1 MPIITFTQIA
11 ATNCELTK
19 RYSLNA
25 HGQIES
31 TAIAHMTEGFARLCT
46 IDDVSDLDAV
56 LRNLTPHQ
64 AITCGVPR
72 VGDTALTTRAGVEFR
87 QNAVARTNE
96 AFDWTT
102 GPALCPIDVDVD
114 GGDFV
119 TVGAV
124 LDALEA
130 CHPWLAHI
138 TRVARPSS
146 SSFVGGRGLR
156 GVHVYFAVTRGVDIP
171 ELAKRMQAEQWLAN
185 RGSVKISKS
194 GALLV
199 RQLSDSLVYQPSR
212 LMFEATPVCDAG
224 VVREVP
230 HEQAFVVRATRPI
243 GPPLRARSPEGLLDA
258 HLLQPLREIDMR
270 RYETMKRDAKNAR
283 RREAKKIAID
293 YQRAN
298 AIANGLDEKDGERY
312 GLLATRALG
321 DHRLPSSWVV
331 FVKDIGRQTV
341 QDIVAALPV
350 SLGFQCADP
359 FDAWR
364 PDLEPRH
371 CTKAEIVM
379 IGDKAGI
386 WSHKLQ
392 EFFEFTDDRAAELTN
407 PLDLAAEK
415 LCGLVEYPEPAGK
428 KAAPLVNI
436 THGVSLL
443 LREIGC
449 VPTYNQ
455 STYAIDRDDVPDVGD
470 LLDALSRIGCN
481 NVSKKPIEDAL
492 ETIAHR
498 NRIDPWKDA
507 ILALPQWDKTP
518 RLDTFFTDLCG
529 AFPSDALTLTGQ
541 VLFAGII
548 MRQIRPG
555 APCPIVP
562 VLIGKGGTGKSRFVH
577 TLARSLGFPPPPTIA
592 FGDEI
597 KMTMAA
603 SVSAIAELGE
613 MSGLAKRDVD
623 DVKMW
628 MTECQ
633 DVYRGPY
640 ERRAE
645 PHPRR
650 FVSIGTANKHET
662 NRDEEGNRRMMPV
675 MVEHRIDPNWAVEA
689 LQLFAE
695 ARARFCT
702 EDGDYERLIERAAD
716 AVFDYNEQDMR
727 RGIGTV
733 ASDMDDVLPDVLRGL
748 VRQFGERLKGSQIR
762 AALDLTPSGRAIKTR
777 EYTKW
782 MTARGWTSA
791 RTTTMR
797 YYEPPKDF
805 IDNDENK
812 PLLSVVS
819 PFNTE
824 KTA

>member
-1 MPIITFTQIA
+1 MPTITFTRIA

-19 RYSLNA
+19 RYSLNES
-25 HGQIES
+25 GQIES
-31 TAIAHMTEGFARLCT
+31 TAIAHMTEGHAKICT
-46 IDDVSDLDAV
+46 IDDVSNLDTL
-56 LRNLTPHQ
+56 LRNLDPNE

-72 VGDTALTTRAGVEFR
+72 TGDTPLTTRAGAEFR
-87 QNAVARTNE
+87 RDAVARTNE

-102 GPALCPIDVDVD
+102 GPALCPIDVDIDNGHFMSVHD
-114 GGDFV
+114 
-119 TVGAV
+119 V

-130 CHPWLAHI
+130 CHPWLTHI

-146 SSFVGGRGLR
+146 SSFVAGRGLR
-156 GVHVYFAVTRGVDIP
+156 GVHVYFAITRGVDMPMI
-171 ELAKRMQAEQWLAN
+171 AERLQVEEWLAN
-185 RGSVKISKS
+185 RGSIKISKS

-199 RQLSDSLVYQPSR
+199 RQLSDAMVYQPSR
-212 LMFEATPVCDAG
+212 LMFESTPVCADG

-230 HEQAFVVRATRPI
+230 EDQMCVIRAARPI
-243 GPPLRARSPEGLLDA
+243 GPPLKARSPDGLLDVT
-258 HLLQPLREIDMR
+258 LLGAVREIDMR
-270 RYETMKRDAKNAR
+270 RFMTMKRDAKNAR

-293 YQRAN
+293 YQKEN
-298 AIANGLDEKDGERY
+298 AIANGLDEKVGERM

-321 DHRLPSSWVV
+321 DHKLPATWAV
-331 FVKDIGRQTV
+331 FVNGIGRTTV
-341 QDIVAALPV
+341 QQIVDALPA

-379 IGDKAGI
+379 MHDRPGI

-392 EFFEFTDDRAAELTN
+392 EFFEFTDDRAADLAS
-407 PLDLAAEK
+407 PLDMAAEK
-415 LCGLVEYPEPAGK
+415 LCGLVEYPEAAGK
-428 KAAPLVNI
+428 KSAPLVNI

-443 LREIGC
+443 LREIEC
-449 VPTYNQ
+449 KPSFNA
-455 STYAIDRDDVPDVGD
+455 STYALDLDDAPEVGD

-481 NVSKKPIEDAL
+481 NVTKKPIEDAL
-492 ETIAHR
+492 ETIARR
-498 NRIDPWKDA
+498 NRTDPWKDA
-507 ILALPQWDKTP
+507 VLALPQWDKTP
-518 RLDTFFTDLCG
+518 RLDTFFSDLCG
-529 AFPSDALTLTGQ
+529 AFPSDALMMTGQ

-548 MRQIRPG
+548 MRQLKPG

-562 VLIGKGGTGKSRFVH
+562 VLIGKGGTGKSRFVDS
-577 TLARSLGFPPPPTIA
+577 LARSLGFPAPPAIS
-592 FGDEI
+592 FSDDI
-597 KMTMAA
+597 RMTMAA

-613 MSGLAKRDVD
+613 MSGMAKRDVD

-628 MTECQ
+628 LTECQ

-650 FVSIGTANKHET
+650 FVLVGTANKHET

-675 MVEHRIDPNWAVEA
+675 LVEHRIDPNWVVEA
-689 LQLFAE
+689 PQLFAE
-695 ARARFCT
+695 AKARFCVD
-702 EDGDYERLIERAAD
+702 DGAYNRLIEQAAD
-716 AVFDYNEQDMR
+716 AVFDYNQEDMK

-733 ASDMDDVLPDVLRGL
+733 VSDTDDILPDLLRGL
-748 VRQFGERLKGSQIR
+748 LRQFGSKLKGSQIR
-762 AALDLTPSGRAIKTR
+762 AALDSTPSGRTIKTR

-782 MTARGWTSA
+782 LTARGWLTE
-791 RTTTMR
+791 RTATAR
-797 YYEPPKDF
+797 YYVPPQDF
-805 IDNDENK
+805 IDIDDNK

-819 PFNTE
+819 PFTTE

>member
-1 MPIITFTQIA
+1 MPTITFTQIA
-11 ATNCELTK
+11 AENCELTK

-25 HGQIES
+25 HGHIES
-31 TAIAHMTEGFARLCT
+31 TAIAHMTEGHARLCT
-46 IDDVSDLDAV
+46 IDDVSSLDAI

-87 QNAVARTNE
+87 TNAVARTNE
-96 AFDWTT
+96 AFEWTT

-119 TVGAV
+119 SVHAV
-124 LDALEA
+124 LDALES

-138 TRVARPSS
+138 SRAARPSS
-146 SSFVGGRGLR
+146 SSYVGGRGLR

-171 ELAKRMQAEQWLAN
+171 DLAKRMQAEQWLAN
-185 RGSVKISKS
+185 RGSMKISKS
-194 GALLV
+194 GALLT

-212 LMFEATPVCDAG
+212 LMFEATPVLAPG
-224 VVREVP
+224 VVREIP
-230 HEQAFVVRATRPI
+230 DDQAFVVRATRPI
-243 GPPLRARSPEGLLDA
+243 GPPLRARSPDGLLECTA
-258 HLLQPLREIDMR
+258 LVPLREIDLR
-270 RYETMKRDAKNAR
+270 RYETMKRTAKNAR

-293 YQRAN
+293 YQREN
-298 AIANGLDEKDGERY
+298 AIANGLDEKDGERL

-321 DHRLPSSWVV
+321 DHRLPSTWTV

-341 QDIVAALPV
+341 RQIVDALPA

-379 IGDKAGI
+379 IQDKAGI
-386 WSHKLQ
+386 WSHKMQ
-392 EFFEFTDDRAAELTN
+392 EFFEFTDEQSAELAS
-407 PLDLAAEK
+407 PLDMAAEK

-428 KAAPLVNI
+428 KSAPLVNI

-449 VPTYNQ
+449 TPTFNA
-455 STYAIDRDDVPDVGD
+455 STYAVDRDDVPDVGD
-470 LLDALSRIGCN
+470 LLDALSRVGCN
-481 NVSKKPIEDAL
+481 NVTKRPIEDAL

-507 ILALPQWDKTP
+507 VLSLPQWDKTP

-529 AFPSDALTLTGQ
+529 AFPSDALIATGQ

-548 MRQIRPG
+548 MRQLRPG

-562 VLIGKGGTGKSRFVH
+562 VLIGKGGTGKSRFVDS
-577 TLARSLGFPPPPTIA
+577 LARSMGFPPPPAIS

-613 MSGLAKRDVD
+613 MSGMAKRDVD

-628 MTECQ
+628 TTECQ

-650 FVSIGTANKHET
+650 FVLVGTANKHEL
-662 NRDEEGNRRMMPV
+662 NRDEEGNRRFMPV
-675 MVEHRIDPNWAVEA
+675 MVKHRIDPAWAVEA
-689 LQLFAE
+689 PQLFAE
-695 ARARFCT
+695 AKARFCSD
-702 EDGDYERLIERAAD
+702 DGAYEKLIERAAD
-716 AVFDYNEQDMR
+716 AVFDHNEQDMT
-727 RGIGTV
+727 RGVGTV
-733 ASDMDDVLPDVLRGL
+733 ASDMDDVLPDLLRNL
-748 VRQFGERLKGSQIR
+748 LRQLDGRVKGSQIR
-762 AALDLTPSGRAIKTR
+762 AALDQTPSGRMIKTR

-782 MTARGWTSA
+782 LTARGWTTS
-791 RTTTMR
+791 RTTTAR
-797 YYEPPKDF
+797 FYVPPKDF
-805 IDNDENK
+805 VDNDDNK

-819 PFNTE
+819 PFTTE

>member
-1 MPIITFTQIA
+1 MPTITFTQVT
-11 ATNCELTK
+11 ATNCDLTK
-19 RYSLNA
+19 RYSINEQ
-25 HGQIES
+25 GQIES
-31 TAIAHMTEGFARLCT
+31 TAIAHMTEGHARICS
-46 IDDVSDLDAV
+46 IDDVTDLDAI

-72 VGDTALTTRAGVEFR
+72 VGDTALTTRAGAEFR
-87 QNAVARTNE
+87 PNAVARTNE

-102 GPALCPIDVDVD
+102 GAALCPVDVDVD

-119 TVGAV
+119 SVGAV

-171 ELAKRMQAEQWLAN
+171 DLAKRMQAEQWLAN

-199 RQLSDSLVYQPSR
+199 RQLSDALVYQPSR
-212 LMFEATPVCDAG
+212 LMFEANPVLTSG
-224 VVREVP
+224 VLREIP
-230 HEQAFVVRATRPI
+230 EDQAFVVRATRPI
-243 GPPLRARSPEGLLDA
+243 GPPLQARTPEGLLDA
-258 HLLQPLREIDMR
+258 TKLKPLRDIDIR
-270 RYETMKRDAKNAR
+270 RYETLKRDAKNAR

-298 AIANGLDEKDGERY
+298 AIANGFDATEGDRL

-321 DHRLPSSWVV
+321 DHKLPATWTI
-331 FVKDIGRQTV
+331 FVNGIGRQTV
-341 QDIVAALPV
+341 EQIVAALPI

-371 CTKAEIVM
+371 CTKAEIVLM
-379 IGDKAGI
+379 HDKPGV

-392 EFFEFTDDRAAELTN
+392 EFFEFTNDSAAELAS
-407 PLDLAAEK
+407 PLDMAAEK

-428 KAAPLVNI
+428 KSAPLVNI

-449 VPTYNQ
+449 APRFNA
-455 STYAIDRDDVPDVGD
+455 STYATDLDDVPEVGD
-470 LLDALSRIGCN
+470 LLDALSRIGCH
-481 NVSKKPIEDAL
+481 NVSKKPIEDAI
-492 ETIAHR
+492 ETLAHR
-498 NRIDPWKDA
+498 NRVDPWKDA
-507 ILALPQWDKTP
+507 VLALPIWDKVP

-529 AFPSDALTLTGQ
+529 ALPADALTLTGQ

-548 MRQIRPG
+548 MRQLKPG

-562 VLIGKGGTGKSRFVH
+562 VLIGKGGTGKTRFVH
-577 TLARSLGFPPPPTIA
+577 SLAQALGVPPPPTISFA
-592 FGDEI
+592 DEI

-603 SVSAIAELGE
+603 SVSAIVELGE
-613 MSGLAKRDVD
+613 MSGLAKQEIEHI
-623 DVKMW
+623 KAW
-628 MTECQ
+628 ITECQ

-640 ERRAE
+640 ERRAVA
-645 PHPRR
+645 HPRR
-650 FVSIGTANKHET
+650 FVPIGTANKHEL
-662 NRDEEGNRRMMPV
+662 NRDEEGNRRCMPV
-675 MVEHRIDPNWAVEA
+675 MVEHRIDPNWIVEA
-689 LQLFAE
+689 PQIFAE
-695 ARARFCT
+695 AKARFCT
-702 EDGDYERLIERAAD
+702 EDGDYERLIQAAAD
-716 AVFDYNEQDMR
+716 AVFDYNQEDMK
-727 RGIGTV
+727 RGIGTI
-733 ASDMDDVLPDVLRGL
+733 ASDMDDVLPDLLRHL
-748 VRQFGERLKGSQIR
+748 VRQSDGRIKGSQIR
-762 AALDLTPSGRAIKTR
+762 AALDATPSGRAIKTR

-782 MTARGWTSA
+782 LTARGWTSG

-797 YYEPPKDF
+797 YYVPPKDF
-805 IDNDENK
+805 VDNEENK

-819 PFNTE
+819 PFTTE

>member
-1 MPIITFTQIA
+1 MPTIRFTQIA
-11 ATNCELTK
+11 ATNCDLTK
-19 RYSLNA
+19 RYSLDA
-25 HGQIES
+25 HGRIDS
-31 TAIAHMTEGFARLCT
+31 TAIAHMTEGAAR
-46 IDDVSDLDAV
+46 IVSISDVCELDAV
-56 LRNLTPHQ
+56 LRNLAPNQ

-87 QNAVARTNE
+87 RDAVARTNE

-102 GPALCPIDVDVD
+102 GPALCPIDVDID
-114 GGDFV
+114 NGEFL
-119 TVGAV
+119 TVAAV

-156 GVHVYFAVTRGVDIP
+156 GVHIYFAVTRGVDIP
-171 ELAKRMQAEQWLAN
+171 DIAKRMQAEQWLAN

-199 RQLSDSLVYQPSR
+199 RQLADSLVYQPSR
-212 LMFEATPVCDAG
+212 LMFEAQPVCLDG
-224 VVREVP
+224 VAREVP
-230 HEQAFVVRATRPI
+230 EEQSFVVRAERPI
-243 GPPLRARSPEGLLDA
+243 GSPLRARTPEGLLECSA
-258 HLLQPLREIDMR
+258 LTPLREIDLR

-293 YQRAN
+293 YQKTN
-298 AIANGLDEKDGERY
+298 AIANGLDEHEGERM

-321 DHRLPSSWVV
+321 DHKLPATWTVHV
-331 FVKDIGRQTV
+331 NGIGRQTV
-341 QDIVAALPV
+341 RQIVDALPV

-359 FDAWR
+359 FDTWR

-371 CTKAEIVM
+371 MTKAEIVM
-379 IGDKAGI
+379 MGDKPGI

-392 EFFEFTDDRAAELTN
+392 DFFEFTDDHAADLAS

-415 LCGLVEYPEPAGK
+415 LCGLVEYPEAAGK
-428 KAAPLVNI
+428 KSAPLVNI

-449 VPTYNQ
+449 KPSFNA
-455 STYAIDRDDVPDVGD
+455 STYALEMDDAPEVGD

-481 NVSKKPIEDAL
+481 NVTKKPIEDAL
-492 ETIAHR
+492 ETIARR
-498 NRIDPWKDA
+498 NRTDPWKDA
-507 ILALPQWDKTP
+507 VIALPQWDKVP
-518 RLDTFFTDLCG
+518 RLDTFFSDLCG
-529 AFPSDALTLTGQ
+529 ALPSEALTLTGQ

-548 MRQIRPG
+548 MRQLRPG

-562 VLIGKGGTGKSRFVH
+562 VLIGKGGTGKSRFVDA
-577 TLARSLGFPPPPTIA
+577 LARSLGFPPPPAIA
-592 FGDEI
+592 FSDDI
-597 KMTMAA
+597 RMTMAA

-613 MSGLAKRDVD
+613 MSGMAKRDVD

-628 MTECQ
+628 TTECQ

-650 FVSIGTANKHET
+650 FVLIGTANKHEL
-662 NRDEEGNRRMMPV
+662 NRDEEGNRRFMPV
-675 MVEHRIDPNWAVEA
+675 MVEQRIDPNWSVEA
-689 LQLFAE
+689 PQLFAE
-695 ARARFCT
+695 AKVRFCS
-702 EDGDYERLIERAAD
+702 EDGTYNRLIEQAAD
-716 AVFDYNEQDMR
+716 AVFDYNQEDMK
-727 RGIGTV
+727 RGIGTG
-733 ASDMDDVLPDVLRGL
+733 ASEADDILPDLLRGL
-748 VRQFGERLKGSQIR
+748 LRQFGNRIKGSQIR
-762 AALDLTPSGRAIKTR
+762 AALDQSPGGRMIKTR

-782 MTARGWTSA
+782 LTARSWTTERTALA
-791 RTTTMR
+791 RF
-797 YYEPPKDF
+797 YVPPQDF
-805 IDNDENK
+805 IDADATK
-812 PLLSVVS
+812 PVLSVVN

-824 KTA
+824 LTA

>member
-1 MPIITFTQIA
+1 MPTITFTQIA

-19 RYSLNA
+19 RYEFNNN
-25 HGQIES
+25 GQIES
-31 TAIAHMTEGFARLCT
+31 SAIAHMTEGAARLCT
-46 IDDVSDLDAV
+46 IEDVTNLDAV
-56 LRNLTPHQ
+56 LRNLKPSE

-72 VGDTALTTRAGVEFR
+72 VGDTALTTRAGAEFR
-87 QNAVARTNE
+87 HNAIARTNE
-96 AFDWTT
+96 AFDWTV

-114 GGDFV
+114 SGDFASV
-119 TVGAV
+119 SAV

-185 RGSVKISKS
+185 RGSIKISKS

-199 RQLSDSLVYQPSR
+199 RQLSDAMVYQPSR
-212 LMFEATPVCDAG
+212 LMFEANPVCIAP
-224 VVREVP
+224 VLREVP
-230 HEQAFVVRATRPI
+230 TDQALVVRATRPI
-243 GPPLRARSPEGLLDA
+243 GPPLKARSPDGLLDA
-258 HLLQPLREIDMR
+258 AALGPLRDIEMR
-270 RYETMKRDAKNAR
+270 RFETMKRDAKNAR

-293 YQRAN
+293 YQREN
-298 AIANGLDEKDGERY
+298 AIASGLDKQEGERM

-321 DHRLPSSWVV
+321 DHKLPATWTV
-331 FVKDIGRQTV
+331 FVNGIGRQTV
-341 QDIVAALPV
+341 RQIVDALPD

-364 PDLEPRH
+364 IDLEPRH

-379 IGDKAGI
+379 LNDKPGI

-392 EFFEFTDDRAAELTN
+392 EFFEFTDERAADLSS

-428 KAAPLVNI
+428 KSAPLVNI

-443 LREIGC
+443 LREIDC
-449 VPTYNQ
+449 KPSFNA
-455 STYAIDRDDVPDVGD
+455 STYALDMDEAPETGD

-481 NVSKKPIEDAL
+481 NVTKKPIEDAL
-492 ETIAHR
+492 ETIARR
-498 NRIDPWKDA
+498 NRTDPWKDA
-507 ILALPQWDKTP
+507 VLALPQWDKTP

-529 AFPSDALTLTGQ
+529 AFPTNALMLTGQ

-548 MRQIRPG
+548 MRQLKPG
-555 APCPIVP
+555 APVPVIP
-562 VLIGKGGTGKSRFVH
+562 VLIGKGGTGKSRFVDA
-577 TLARSLGFPPPPTIA
+577 LARSMGFPPPPAIA
-592 FGDEI
+592 FSDDI
-597 KMTMAA
+597 RMTMAA

-613 MSGLAKRDVD
+613 MSGMAKRDID

-628 MTECQ
+628 TTECQ
-633 DVYRGPY
+633 DVFRAPY

-650 FVSIGTANKHET
+650 FVLVGTANRHAL
-662 NRDEEGNRRMMPV
+662 NRDEEGNRRFMPV
-675 MVEHRIDPNWAVEA
+675 AVEHRIDPNWAVEA

-695 ARARFCT
+695 AKARFCV
-702 EDGDYERLIERAAD
+702 EDGAYDRLIEQAAD
-716 AVFDYNEQDMR
+716 AVFEHNQEDMK
-727 RGIGTV
+727 RGIGTD
-733 ASDMDDVLPDVLRGL
+733 ANEADDILPDLLRGL
-748 VRQFGERLKGSQIR
+748 LRQFGGKIKGSQIR
-762 AALDLTPSGRAIKTR
+762 AALDSTPSGRQIKTR

-782 MTARGWTSA
+782 LTARGWLTERTATA
-791 RTTTMR
+791 RH
-797 YYEPPKDF
+797 YVPPQDF
-805 IDNDENK
+805 IDNDDNK

-819 PFNTE
+819 PFTTE

>member
-1 MPIITFTQIA
+1 MPTITFTQIA

-19 RYSLNA
+19 RYSLNQ

-46 IDDVSDLDAV
+46 IDDVTNLDV
-56 LRNLTPHQ
+56 ILRNLTPQQ

-114 GGDFV
+114 GGDFM
-119 TVGAV
+119 TVHAV

-156 GVHVYFAVTRGVDIP
+156 GVHIYFAVTRGVDIP

-185 RGSVKISKS
+185 RGSIKISKS

-199 RQLSDSLVYQPSR
+199 RQLSDALVYQPSR
-212 LMFEATPVCDAG
+212 LMFEANPVCADG
-224 VVREVP
+224 VVREIP
-230 HEQAFVVRATRPI
+230 EDQAFVVRASRPI
-243 GPPLRARSPEGLLDA
+243 GPPLRARSPDGLLEVP
-258 HLLQPLREIDMR
+258 LLTPVREIDWR

-298 AIANGLDEKDGERY
+298 AIANGLDDKAGERY

-321 DHRLPSSWVV
+321 DHRLPSTWVV

-341 QDIVAALPV
+341 QQIVDALPA

-359 FDAWR
+359 FDSWR

-379 IGDKAGI
+379 IGDKPGI

-392 EFFEFTDDRAAELTN
+392 EFFEFTDDRAAELAS

-428 KAAPLVNI
+428 KSAPLVNI
-436 THGVSLL
+436 TFGVSLL

-449 VPTYNQ
+449 TPRFNA
-455 STYAIDRDDVPDVGD
+455 STYSIDLDDVPDTGD

-481 NVSKKPIEDAL
+481 NVTKKPIEDAL

-498 NRIDPWKDA
+498 NKIDPWKDA
-507 ILALPQWDKTP
+507 ILALPQWDKVP

-529 AFPSDALTLTGQ
+529 AFPSDALILTGQ
-541 VLFAGII
+541 VLFAGIV
-548 MRQIRPG
+548 MRQLKPG
-555 APCPIVP
+555 APCPVVP
-562 VLIGKGGTGKSRFVH
+562 VLIGKGGTGKSRFVDS
-577 TLARSLGFPPPPTIA
+577 LARSLGFPPPPAIS

-613 MSGLAKRDVD
+613 MSGMAKRDVD

-628 MTECQ
+628 LTECQ

-650 FVSIGTANKHET
+650 FVLVGTANKHVL
-662 NRDEEGNRRMMPV
+662 NRDEEGNRRLMPV
-675 MVEHRIDPNWAVEA
+675 LVEHRIDPNWVVEA
-689 LQLFAE
+689 PQLFAE
-695 ARARFCT
+695 AKARFCS
-702 EDGDYERLIERAAD
+702 EDGVYDRLIERAAD
-716 AVFDYNEQDMR
+716 AVFDHNEQDMK
-727 RGIGTV
+727 RGIGTE
-733 ASDMDDVLPDVLRGL
+733 ASDMDDILPDLLRNL
-748 VRQFGERLKGSQIR
+748 VRQFDGRVKGSQIR
-762 AALDLTPSGRAIKTR
+762 AALDMSPSGRTIKTR
-777 EYTKW
+777 DYTKW
-782 MTARGWTSA
+782 LTARGWTTG

-797 YYEPPKDF
+797 FYTPPQDF
-805 IDNDENK
+805 IDSEDSK

-819 PFNTE
+819 PFTTE

>member
-1 MPIITFTQIA
+1 MPTITFTQIA

-25 HGQIES
+25 HGQLES
-31 TAIAHMTEGFARLCT
+31 TAIAHMTEGTAKLCT
-46 IDDVSDLDAV
+46 IADVCELDAV
-56 LRNLTPHQ
+56 LRNLTLRQ

-96 AFDWTT
+96 AFDWPT
-102 GPALCPIDVDVD
+102 GPALCPVDIDVDT
-114 GGDFV
+114 GDFTSV
-119 TVGAV
+119 AAV

-138 TRVARPSS
+138 TRAARPSS

-171 ELAKRMQAEQWLAN
+171 NLAERMKAEQWLAN
-185 RGSVKISKS
+185 RGSIKISKS

-199 RQLSDSLVYQPSR
+199 RQLSDALVYQPSR
-212 LMFEATPVCDAG
+212 IMFEATPVCGDG

-230 HEQAFVVRATRPI
+230 EEQAFVVRATRPI
-243 GPPLRARSPEGLLDA
+243 GPPLKARSPDGLLDCA
-258 HLLQPLREIDMR
+258 LLTPLREIDAR
-270 RYETMKRDAKNAR
+270 RAATMQRDAKKAR

-293 YQRAN
+293 YQRTN
-298 AIANGLDEKDGERY
+298 AIASGLDEQMGERL

-321 DHRLPSSWVV
+321 DHKLPATWTV
-331 FVKDIGRQTV
+331 FVNNIGPQTV
-341 QDIVAALPV
+341 QQIVDALPA

-364 PDLEPRH
+364 PDLEPRD

-379 IGDKAGI
+379 MHDRPGV

-392 EFFEFTDDRAAELTN
+392 EFFEFTQDRAADLAS
-407 PLDLAAEK
+407 PLDMAAEK
-415 LCGLVEYPEPAGK
+415 LCGLVEYPEAAGK
-428 KAAPLVNI
+428 KSAPLVNI

-449 VPTYNQ
+449 KPAFNA
-455 STYAIDRDDVPDVGD
+455 STYALDLDDAPEVGD

-481 NVSKKPIEDAL
+481 NVTKKPIEDAL
-492 ETIAHR
+492 ETIARR
-498 NRIDPWKDA
+498 NRTDPWKDA
-507 ILALPQWDKTP
+507 VLALPQWDKLP

-529 AFPSDALTLTGQ
+529 AMPSDALTFTGQ
-541 VLFAGII
+541 VLFSGVI
-548 MRQIRPG
+548 MRQLKPG

-562 VLIGKGGTGKSRFVH
+562 VLIGKGGTGKSRFVSA
-577 TLARSLGFPPPPTIA
+577 LARALGLPPPAAIS
-592 FGDEI
+592 FSDDI
-597 KMTMAA
+597 RMTMAA

-613 MSGLAKRDVD
+613 MSGMAKRDVE

-628 MTECQ
+628 TTECQ

-650 FVSIGTANKHET
+650 FVLIGTANKHEL
-662 NRDEEGNRRMMPV
+662 NRDEDGNRRFMPV
-675 MVEHRIDPNWAVEA
+675 MVEQRIDPNWVVEA
-689 LQLFAE
+689 PQLFAE
-695 ARARFCT
+695 AKARFCD
-702 EDGDYERLIERAAD
+702 EDGVYERLIEQAAD
-716 AVFDYNEQDMR
+716 AVFDFNQADMR
-727 RGIGTV
+727 RGVGTV
-733 ASDMDDVLPDVLRGL
+733 VSEVDDILPELMRGL
-748 VRQFGERLKGSQIR
+748 VNQFNGKIKGSQIR
-762 AALDLTPSGRAIKTR
+762 ASLDSTPSGRAIKTR

-782 MTARGWTSA
+782 LTARGWLTERTASA
-791 RTTTMR
+791 R
-797 YYEPPKDF
+797 YYVPPTDF
-805 IDNDENK
+805 LDADENR

-819 PFNTE
+819 PFTTE
-824 KTA
+824 RTA